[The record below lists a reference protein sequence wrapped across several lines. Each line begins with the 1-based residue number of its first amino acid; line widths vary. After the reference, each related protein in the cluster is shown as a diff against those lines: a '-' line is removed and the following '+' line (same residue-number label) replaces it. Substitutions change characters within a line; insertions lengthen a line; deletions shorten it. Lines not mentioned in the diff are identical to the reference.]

1 MKRSR
6 PGSPAPG
13 DSSRPAS
20 SRDGA
25 RSARS
30 RVSMPTTSATTRR
43 ARRRIRQ
50 EPSAGRDTSAMRS
63 AGLTSTLTGRR
74 LARRGRSVRRTPASQ
89 PPSGSK
95 GHTTSA
101 AEETSSCSSATR
113 GTVRAVT
120 RQSTS
125 ARIRR
130 LSCCGSLSANSWA
143 ISDATPGSATSTIRT
158 TCAAAAGR
166 KSVTVSIRSGGGHA
180 RRFFAR
186 GPVVTPLYVAVERDR
201 RLGAPRPPIRPG
213 RGDRPTDGRGEE
225 DEETHSVT
233 YSEPMLTDQKDNPP
247 AVDARYDPPMR
258 RSVPPTARVNP
269 CARGV
274 WARVGQLEPLGWRTI
289 LVQPSSRAS
298 KCW

>member
-1 MKRSR
+1 MSLRRISWATFTTDVRDDTTTESESGQVELLIRPKAAVAKTPASARERVAKSRQGRLVRTIPVTRLRCPRRPGTMKRSS
-6 PGSPAPG
+6 PSSPAPEA
-13 DSSRPAS
+13 SSRPAS

-50 EPSAGRDTSAMRS
+50 EPSAGRDTSAIRS

-74 LARRGRSVRRTPASQ
+74 PTRRGRSVRRTPASQ
-89 PPSGSK
+89 SPSGSK
-95 GHTTSA
+95 GRTTSA

-125 ARIRR
+125 ARTRR
-130 LSCCGSLSANSWA
+130 LSSCGSLAASSWA

-166 KSVTVSIRSGGGHA
+166 KSVTVSIRSRAGTRDG
-180 RRFFAR
+180 FS
-186 GPVVTPLYVAVERDR
+186 PEVPL
-201 RLGAPRPPIRPG
+201 
-213 RGDRPTDGRGEE
+213 
-225 DEETHSVT
+225 
-233 YSEPMLTDQKDNPP
+233 
-247 AVDARYDPPMR
+247 
-258 RSVPPTARVNP
+258 
-269 CARGV
+269 
-274 WARVGQLEPLGWRTI
+274 
-289 LVQPSSRAS
+289 
-298 KCW
+298 